1 MTWFAA
7 QAPHGSK
14 TLHEALPDLEASE
27 ARFIMLPLIARKCHL
42 IGERA
47 LDLLVEQVKLDP
59 SLQDLIDDLQS
70 EDADTELTGAR

>member
-1 MTWFAA
+1 MVCGTGTAWL
-7 QAPHGSK
+7 K